1 MTDTFSHI
9 ARHVPS
15 HVISSRKFTH
25 WIIVC
30 IFFVIFLSLNGCG
43 EKTSKKEVLTRP
55 VRTVVAP
62 QPSFSTSFIQTGE
75 IRAHDEITLGF
86 RLDGRLLERRVE
98 VGDSVSQGQLLAS
111 LGSET
116 SENQLSSTRADL
128 VSARV
133 AEQMAATN
141 LRRMK
146 VLMPKGAISRVQ
158 LDNAIS
164 EWQSTASRLQT
175 SENSL
180 KNAQNNLSWSRL
192 TSPAAGV
199 ITQVSASAGQVVSA
213 GQTIVTL
220 AESNRKD
227 AVFDLSEAQAGALKS
242 SAIFNVSLLSEPSV
256 QAPGV
261 VRDLSPQS
269 DPQTRTWRVRVALD
283 NPPPAMILGASVL
296 GQLPETGQRTIRLP
310 ASALTEAD
318 GHPAVFVVNMKT
330 LRLERR
336 KVVIGKFS
344 VSDIY
349 LLSGV
354 APGDRVV
361 TAGVSKLREGEL
373 VSPGEVA
380 E

>member
-9 ARHVPS
+9 ARHVRS
-15 HVISSRKFTH
+15 HVISSRKLTH

-30 IFFVIFLSLNGCG
+30 IFFFIFLSLNGCG
-43 EKTSKKEVLTRP
+43 EKTSKKGVLTRP

-98 VGDSVSQGQLLAS
+98 VGDSVSEGQLLAS

-146 VLMPKGAISRVQ
+146 ALMPKGAISRVQ

-164 EWQSTASRLQT
+164 EWQSAASHLQT

-192 TSPAAGV
+192 TSPASGV

-256 QAPGV
+256 QVPGV

-349 LLSGV
+349 LISGV
-354 APGDRVV
+354 APGDTVV